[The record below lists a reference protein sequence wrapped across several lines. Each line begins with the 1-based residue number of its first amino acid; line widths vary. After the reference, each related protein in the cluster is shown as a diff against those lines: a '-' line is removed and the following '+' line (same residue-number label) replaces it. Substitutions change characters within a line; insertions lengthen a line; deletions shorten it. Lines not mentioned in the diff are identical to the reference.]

1 MVRAL
6 SGWWLPRCPVSQTHC
21 ALLCSGWGC
30 LVGRCRDRSPAAVL
44 WAAGGRSL
52 LEGGAAEGCHPPTP
66 RVHTGGRH
74 GKSLPPAAV
83 PRTTPTCGSPAPGCG
98 RGLRPAG
105 CTAAHSSRTAG
116 VSRRRHQRL
125 SGRRCARW
133 PGPRP
138 QSWRQAAQPARCPS
152 QQPPLLFGLALRPP
166 AHPPALCPPLQAKLR
181 EAAERRQAEERE
193 RLERE
198 RQERERFERQ
208 AAEARA
214 RAAEE
219 AERQRNEAACVNMG
233 APVLLARVRCLSVW
247 EDACLVAKAAVLPVS
262 LCSELQNAALC
273 RGAGSARSGR
283 QSAAGALEAAA
294 ATGGVAAAAAA
305 IAGVAGAA
313 AATAAT
319 SGALAGSGA
328 AAGSGGGAAARS
340 GGAAARVAGRR
351 RRRSSG
357 GGATLQA
364 SARAGRRA
372 ARAGARAARPPAS
385 AASRQRA
392 RASPRRPR
400 AAAARAAARASAGR
414 RWKRRRARRRW
425 RAWARRTRSEAGGLR
440 PPTMLC

>member
-1 MVRAL
+1 M
-6 SGWWLPRCPVSQTHC
+6 G
-21 ALLCSGWGC
+21 GGC
-30 LVGRCRDRSPAAVL
+30 LVVLCHRHALRAAVL
-44 WAAGGRSL
+44 WLGLPGGPLQGEEPCCSVMGSWRPQPLGGRRCGRL
-52 LEGGAAEGCHPPTP
+52 PPTHP
-66 RVHTGGRH
+66 RVHAHTGGRH

-116 VSRRRHQRL
+116 VSRRRNQRL

-138 QSWRQAAQPARCPS
+138 QSWRQATQPARCPS
-152 QQPPLLFGLALRPP
+152 QQPPLLFGLAFRPP
-166 AHPPALCPPLQAKLR
+166 AHPPAFCPPLQAKLR

-262 LCSELQNAALC
+262 LCSEPQPAALC

-294 ATGGVAAAAAA
+294 ATGGVAA
-305 IAGVAGAA
+305 AA

-425 RAWARRTRSEAGGLR
+425 RAWARRTRSEAGGVR
-440 PPTMLC
+440 PPAMLC